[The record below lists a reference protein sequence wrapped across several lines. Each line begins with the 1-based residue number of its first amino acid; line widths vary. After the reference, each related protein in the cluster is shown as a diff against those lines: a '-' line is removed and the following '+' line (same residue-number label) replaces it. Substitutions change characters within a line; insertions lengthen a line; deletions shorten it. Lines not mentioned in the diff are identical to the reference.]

1 MCISIKT
8 FIFVAQKEVVF
19 LKKNC
24 MLIFA
29 RYISLSFVLS
39 LLPIFV
45 AAQNFTNQTD
55 VQWSAVPSH
64 ADWLY
69 KTGEKAQIEL
79 QLLLHGQ
86 PAAGVEVSYNV
97 GGDCLPSEQEAK
109 VTTDSHGRAI
119 IPVGTSKRPG
129 FRDTRM
135 QCVIDGVTYK
145 NHLKVGFSPEQIKP
159 YTQLPSDFESYWQQ
173 VLDEQ
178 KKLPL
183 EVEVIPAPQFDSEK
197 ATCQRVK
204 IRCYRKSGTHYI
216 YGYLTKPRKP
226 GKFPVLVSPP
236 GAGVKP
242 MDPVKTIFYAEQ
254 GDFIRLDLEI
264 HGINPALSAED
275 YKDITR
281 AFGDHYA
288 NGYLSNG
295 LQDRDT
301 YYMRHVYASMIRA
314 IDYLVT
320 LPEWDGQHVFV
331 QGNSQ
336 GGALSLVLAALDPR
350 VSAIAIAHPAL
361 SDMAGYA
368 EAGRTGGYPHFGNKY
383 KDVTLTPAV
392 IKTLSYYDAI
402 NFARLVKCPVY
413 MTWGYN
419 DNTCPPTTSWAVWN
433 TLQCEKES
441 YITPITEHWVSMD
454 TRYRQMN
461 FLKRQI
467 KK

>member
-135 QCVIDGVTYK
+135 QCVIDGVTY
-145 NHLKVGFSPEQIKP
+145 NI
-159 YTQLPSDFESYWQQ
+159 
-173 VLDEQ
+173 
-178 KKLPL
+178 
-183 EVEVIPAPQFDSEK
+183 EK
-197 ATCQRVK
+197 VK
-204 IRCYRKSGTHYI
+204 IYDNKTHLYYTTDDTQRI
-216 YGYLTKPRKP
+216 DPWNDVTFAIISPYWDQ
-226 GKFPVLVSPP
+226 LVTYNSDRYTEE
-236 GAGVKP
+236 GGVK
-242 MDPVKTIFYAEQ
+242 K
-254 GDFIRLDLEI
+254 
-264 HGINPALSAED
+264 ING
-275 YKDITR
+275 T
-281 AFGDHYA
+281 
-288 NGYLSNG
+288 NG
-295 LQDRDT
+295 T
-301 YYMRHVYASMIRA
+301 
-314 IDYLVT
+314 
-320 LPEWDGQHVFV
+320 F
-331 QGNSQ
+331 
-336 GGALSLVLAALDPR
+336 
-350 VSAIAIAHPAL
+350 
-361 SDMAGYA
+361 
-368 EAGRTGGYPHFGNKY
+368 
-383 KDVTLTPAV
+383 
-392 IKTLSYYDAI
+392 
-402 NFARLVKCPVY
+402 
-413 MTWGYN
+413 
-419 DNTCPPTTSWAVWN
+419 
-433 TLQCEKES
+433 
-441 YITPITEHWVSMD
+441 
-454 TRYRQMN
+454 
-461 FLKRQI
+461 
-467 KK
+467 